1 MSITRTERLRRTREE
16 SALSLSLS
24 QLQLVLA
31 LSGIL
36 AVLILAFTLGAVW
49 GRGSARVVQMGIGDQ
64 IGIIP
69 GATELEAYKDEFTF
83 YETLSDKKVDPE
95 KSPDLK
101 AAVVSSK
108 SQEIP
113 AAKENEASIVGA
125 NSEKVGGAGSYTIQV
140 GSFRSQENADSLS
153 SGLTSKGYSTEVYS
167 QNLED
172 EVWYRVRV
180 GSYLTKKEAEEAGE
194 KLKSIDKLVAGYLV
208 TNR

>member
-16 SALSLSLS
+16 SGLSLSLN
-24 QLQLVLA
+24 QLQVVLA

-36 AVLILAFTLGAVW
+36 AVLALAFTLGAVW
-49 GRGSARVVQMGIGDQ
+49 GRGSTRVVQMGIGDN

-69 GATELEAYKDEFTF
+69 GASELEAYKDEFTF
-83 YETLSDKKVDPE
+83 YQTLSDKKTDPE

-113 AAKENEASIVGA
+113 AAKENKTSLVRAD
-125 NSEKVGGAGSYTIQV
+125 SEKVGGVGSYTIQV
-140 GSFRSQENADSLS
+140 GSFRSKENADSLS
-153 SGLTSKGYSTEVYS
+153 SGLTSKGYTTDIYI

-194 KLKSIDKLVAGYLV
+194 RLKSIDKLVAGYLV
-208 TNR
+208 TKR